1 MLFRFSL
8 YGFLKNQRYFEP
20 FIILFF
26 LDKGLSFTL
35 IGVLVAIRE
44 FSTNLMEIPSGAL
57 ADLYGRRRVMI
68 VSFTAYLVSFGLF
81 ATGEV
86 FWQFA
91 VAMVLYAGG
100 DAFRTGTHKAMIF
113 TWLRHENRLDE
124 KTKVYGITR
133 SWSKLGAAFSL
144 IPATACVFWLKD
156 YSFVF
161 YLAMVPYLLGIINF
175 LFYPA
180 WLDGPRQQ
188 TGIGG
193 VFRHLAGTLKLIL
206 AETRLRRLIL
216 ESMTY
221 GGMFKAG
228 KDYLQPIVKM
238 AALSVPI
245 LISLEAESRTALLI
259 GVVYF
264 VVNLVSAFG
273 SRRSH
278 RFVEKFGGEDGGIRV
293 VWRAS
298 FWAYLV
304 LVPLLYFGWGM
315 AAIGAFLLLFLLQN
329 LFRPMQISRF
339 EEFSDET
346 RGATVLSVE
355 SQAKTAATMVIAPV
369 LGAVVDLVGADRT
382 AAFWPVGVA
391 GMLMAAVMIM
401 TTKKSGEP
409 HD

>member
-1 MLFRFSL
+1 MPRKVQQRALPLFPLRISE
-8 YGFLKNQRYFEP
+8 EP
-20 FIILFF
+20 
-26 LDKGLSFTL
+26 L

-68 VSFTAYLVSFGLF
+68 VSFAAYLVSFFLF
-81 ATGEV
+81 ATGET

-91 VAMVLYAGG
+91 GAMVLYAGG

-113 TWLRHENRLDE
+113 TWLRRENRLDE

-161 YLAMVPYLLGIINF
+161 YFAMVPYLLGIINF

-180 WLDGPRQQ
+180 WLDGPRQKA
-188 TGIGG
+188 GIKE
-193 VFRHLAGTLKLIL
+193 VFRHLGGTLKLIL
-206 AETRLRRLIL
+206 KETRLRRLIL
-216 ESMTY
+216 ESMTI
-221 GGMFKAG
+221 
-228 KDYLQPIVKM
+228 YL
-238 AALSVPI
+238 
-245 LISLEAESRTALLI
+245 ETESRTALLI

-264 VVNLVSAFG
+264 VVNLVSAYG

-278 RFVEKFGGEDGGIRV
+278 TLVEKFGSEDAGIGV
-293 VWRAS
+293 VWKAS

-304 LVPLLYFGWGM
+304 LVPLLYFGWEL

-355 SQAKTAATMVIAPV
+355 SQAKTAATMVIAPT
-369 LGAVVDLVGADRT
+369 LGAVVDLVGTRGT

-391 GMLMAAVMIM
+391 GMLMAGLMIL
-401 TTKKSGEP
+401 TSKKTGEP

>member
-1 MLFRFSL
+1 
-8 YGFLKNQRYFEP
+8 
-20 FIILFF
+20 
-26 LDKGLSFTL
+26 
-35 IGVLVAIRE
+35 
-44 FSTNLMEIPSGAL
+44 
-57 ADLYGRRRVMI
+57 MI
-68 VSFTAYLVSFGLF
+68 VAFTAYLVSFGLF
-81 ATGEV
+81 ATGEG
-86 FWQFA
+86 FGQFA

-113 TWLRHENRLDE
+113 TWLRRENRLDE

-144 IPATACVFWLKD
+144 VPATACVFWLKD

-180 WLDGPRQQ
+180 WQDGPRQK
-188 TGIGG
+188 TGLSE
-193 VFRHLAGTLKLIL
+193 VFRHLGGTLKLIL
-206 AETRLRRLIL
+206 KETRLRRLIL

-221 GGMFKAG
+221 EGTFKAG
-228 KDYLQPIVKM
+228 KDYLQPIVQQ
-238 AALSVPI
+238 AALAVPI

-264 VVNLVSAFG
+264 VANLVSAFG

-278 RFVEKFGGEDGGIRV
+278 RFVEKFGSEDAGIRI

-304 LVPLLYFGWGM
+304 LVPLLYFGWEL

-355 SQAKTAATMVIAPV
+355 SQAKTVATMVIAPM
-369 LGAVVDLVGADRT
+369 LGAVVDLVGTDRT

-391 GMLMAAVMIM
+391 GMLLAGLMIL
-401 TTKKSGEP
+401 TTKKTGEP

>member
-1 MLFRFSL
+1 MLLRFSL

-26 LDKGLSFTL
+26 LDNGLSFTL

-68 VSFTAYLVSFGLF
+68 VSFIAYLISFFLF
-81 ATGEV
+81 ATGES

-91 VAMVLYAGG
+91 GAMVLYAGG

-113 TWLRHENRLDE
+113 TWLRRENRLDE

-144 IPATACVFWLKD
+144 VPATACVFWLKD

-161 YLAMVPYLLGIINF
+161 YFAMVPYLLGIINF

-180 WLDGPRQQ
+180 WLDGPRQK
-188 TGIGG
+188 TGIKE
-193 VFRHLAGTLKLIL
+193 VFSHLGGTLKLVL
-206 AETRLRRLIL
+206 KETRLRRLIL

-221 GGMFKAG
+221 EGTFKAG
-228 KDYLQPIVKM
+228 KDYLQPIVKQ
-238 AALSVPI
+238 AALAVPI
-245 LISLEAESRTALLI
+245 LISLETESRTALLI

-264 VVNLVSAFG
+264 MVNLVSAFG
-273 SRRSH
+273 SRKSH
-278 RFVEKFGGEDGGIRV
+278 NLVERFGSEDSGIRV
-293 VWRAS
+293 VWKAS

-304 LVPLLYFGWGM
+304 LVPLLYFGWEL
-315 AAIGAFLLLFLLQN
+315 AAIMAFLVLFMLQN

-355 SQAKTAATMVIAPV
+355 SQAKTAATMVIAPT
-369 LGAVVDLVGADRT
+369 LGAVVDLVGTGGT

-391 GMLMAAVMIM
+391 GMLMAGLMIL
-401 TTKKSGEP
+401 TSKKSGEP